1 MGCDLDIED
10 TESMQENQIRID
22 FAQVDLSSL
31 ETEDDFRTEAKR
43 LLPEALIQIGEAMGE
58 ETWNALQQGQKGSG
72 LKVSTSSSEK
82 RKFIKDAGKNYQRGA
97 KAKDRKEIEDY
108 IVQQLRS
115 HVD

>member
-1 MGCDLDIED
+1 MDIEN
-10 TESMQENQIRID
+10 TESMQKNQIKID
-22 FAQVDLSSL
+22 FGQVDLSSL

-58 ETWNALQQGQKGSG
+58 QTWDTLQQGQKGSG

-82 RKFIKDAGKNYQRGA
+82 RKFVKDAGKNYRRGA
-97 KAKDRKEIEDY
+97 TARDRKEIEDY

-115 HVD
+115 YEE